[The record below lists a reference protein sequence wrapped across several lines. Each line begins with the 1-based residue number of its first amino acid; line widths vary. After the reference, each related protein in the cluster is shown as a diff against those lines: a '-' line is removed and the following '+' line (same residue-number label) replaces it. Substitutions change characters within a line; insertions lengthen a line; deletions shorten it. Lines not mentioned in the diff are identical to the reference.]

1 MGDTRFETQEKT
13 EYTTEGEVSYET
25 ITCKSCGQEQ
35 SEEEAKE
42 FIVGNLKSSSSP
54 YSTTKFRFHESEYE
68 SGYLCDYCASMSAS
82 GELAAPFTHDP
93 TDERTSRVMSALENQ
108 VSAFSE
114 TFYILL
120 FSELKPI
127 DHPWETT
134 FLFVFR
140 IIFIITA
147 ILIAIALLA

>member
-13 EYTTEGEVSYET
+13 EYTPEGEVSYET

-35 SEEEAKE
+35 SEEAAKE

-54 YSTTKFRFHESEYE
+54 YSTTKFRFDESEYE

-82 GELAAPFTHDP
+82 GELAAPFTHDS
-93 TDERTSRVMSALENQ
+93 TDERTSRVTSAFENQ

-114 TFYILL
+114 TIYILL
-120 FSELKPI
+120 FSELKPVEY
-127 DHPWETT
+127 PREAT

-140 IIFIITA
+140 TVFIITILMICVA
-147 ILIAIALLA
+147 LIA